1 MIILCG
7 PSACGKTEIAK
18 YLSQAFSLKKVVTNT
33 TREKRIGEV
42 NHVDYNFITKEE
54 FLKLKDQDLFVE
66 TTCYNNNFY
75 GCLKSEIADDKVV
88 ILEPEGVK
96 NFLKLN
102 DHKLCVF
109 YLEADE
115 QIRIDRMRYRKDKE
129 EDIAKRISNDRIA
142 FNSENLP
149 PFNYLINTEKIT
161 IEEGAKQIITLYQ
174 YHLDNLK

>member
-18 YLSQAFSLKKVVTNT
+18 FLSQHYGLKKVVTNT

-42 NHVDYNFITKEE
+42 NHVDYNFISKEE
-54 FLKLKDQDLFVE
+54 FLDLKEKDLFVE
-66 TTCYNNNFY
+66 TACYNGNFY
-75 GCLKSEIADDKVV
+75 GCLKSEVDDDKVV

-102 DHKLCVF
+102 DDKICIF
-109 YLEADE
+109 YLSCDE

-129 EDIAKRISNDRIA
+129 EDIIKRINNDRIA
-142 FNSENLP
+142 FNEDKLP
-149 PFNYLINTEKIT
+149 PFNYIIETKNIT
-161 IEEGAKQIITLYQ
+161 IEEGAKEVITLYNH
-174 YHLDNLK
+174 HLNNL